1 MKLPSLDSRKV
12 LKILKKAGFEIERQ
26 KGSHIILKNYL
37 IKRITV
43 VPKHPDKTIKTSL
56 LYSIINDT
64 GLSKEDFLN
73 FYL

>member
-1 MKLPSLDSRKV
+1 MKLLSLDSRKV

-37 IKRITV
+37 TKRRTV
-43 VPKHPDKTIKTSL
+43 VPKHSGKTIKIPL
-56 LYSIINDT
+56 LYGIINDT
-64 GLSKEDFLN
+64 GLSKEEFFN